1 LDATQNRTETNTEA
15 GGPTTILVIDGDGP
29 LGYLLERYARR
40 GGFRYRRLR
49 TPWRIPPLNPAGSM
63 VLWLGSVEWLE
74 AVSPRE
80 SGLVGDDAPVIVSA
94 SKEEESRA
102 HRLGADYCAGHPLK
116 YPDFLAALRAVGVAA
131 LRRD

>member
-1 LDATQNRTETNTEA
+1 MDAATDRIEKSTEA
-15 GGPTTILVIDGDGP
+15 GGPTTILVIDGDGT

-40 GGFRYRRLR
+40 GGFRFRRLH
-49 TPWRIPPLNPAGSM
+49 TPWRIPPLSPAGSH
-63 VLWLGSVEWLE
+63 VLWLGSLEWLE

-80 SGLVGDDAPVIVSA
+80 SGLVGDDSPVIVSA
-94 SKEEESRA
+94 SKEEEPRA

-116 YPDFLAALRAVGVAA
+116 YPDFLAALRAVGVAT